1 MMKFQLINDGISAD
15 LRDDFWNDM
24 LMVFGLTNTTDN
36 AAGLPTL
43 RQLFLPIFLE

>member
-24 LMVFGLTNTTDN
+24 LMVFGLTNT
-36 AAGLPTL
+36 
-43 RQLFLPIFLE
+43 FIYICCYFVIMS